1 MVNNMY
7 DCIVIGM
14 GPAGMSAAIYA
25 NQAGLNTL
33 ILEENAP
40 GGLLN
45 KLKKI
50 DNYLGFKNIDGP
62 SLAYEMFEH
71 VRNLNIKYKIVT
83 VQDIKNENDYKV
95 ITTNKGEFKTKGII
109 IACGR
114 KVKRSGIPNEDKFLN
129 KGISYCAICDGA
141 LYKDKDVCV
150 IGSSTLA
157 LEESE
162 YLSKICKSVTII
174 SNKEI
179 SFKEKDNIKLIN
191 NKKVKDFIG
200 EENLEKIILEDNTEI
215 KTSAAFIYYGYTSS
229 TSFLNKYNLCDE
241 KGYII
246 VDSNMKTKE
255 DKIYACGDI
264 IKKELYQISTA
275 VSEGAIAA
283 TNLNK
288 EIK

>member
-1 MVNNMY
+1 MY
-7 DCIVIGM
+7 DCIIIGM
-14 GPAGMSAAIYA
+14 GPAGMSASIYA
-25 NQAGLNTL
+25 QQAGLNTL
-33 ILEENAP
+33 ILEENSP

-45 KLKKI
+45 KLKQI
-50 DNYLGFKNIDGP
+50 NNYLGFKNIDGP
-62 SLAYEMFEH
+62 NLAYEMFEH
-71 VRNLNIKYKIVT
+71 VRNLGIKYKIAT
-83 VQDIKNENDYKV
+83 VQDIKNENNYKV

-114 KVKRSGIPNEDKFLN
+114 KIKKGGIPNEDKFQN
-129 KGISYCAICDGA
+129 KGISYCAICDGS

-150 IGSSTLA
+150 LGSSKVA
-157 LEESE
+157 FEEAE
-162 YLSKICKSVTII
+162 YLSKICKTVTII
-174 SNKEI
+174 TNKEVN
-179 SFKEKDNIKLIN
+179 FEEKNNIKIIN
-191 NKKVKDFIG
+191 NKKIKEFNGNDY
-200 EENLEKIILEDNTEI
+200 LESIILEDDTKI
-215 KTSAAFIYYGYTSS
+215 DTSCAFIYYGYTSS
-229 TSFLNKYNLCDE
+229 TSFLNKYELCDE

-275 VSEGAIAA
+275 ISEGAIAA

>member
-1 MVNNMY
+1 MY
-7 DCIVIGM
+7 DCIIIGM
-14 GPAGMSAAIYA
+14 GPSGMSSAIYA
-25 NQAGLNTL
+25 KQAGLNVL
-33 ILEENAP
+33 ILEENSP

-50 DNYLGFKNIDGP
+50 DNYLGFKTIDGP
-62 SLAYEMFEH
+62 NLAYEMFEH
-71 VRNLNIKYKIVT
+71 IRSLDIKYKIAS

-95 ITTNKGEFKTKGII
+95 ITTNKGEFQTKAVI

-114 KVKRSGIPNEDKFLN
+114 KIKKSGIPNEDKFLN
-129 KGISYCAICDGA
+129 KGISYCAICDGS
-141 LYKDKDVCV
+141 LYKDKNVCV
-150 IGSSTLA
+150 IGSSNIA
-157 LEESE
+157 LEEAE
-162 YLSKICKSVTII
+162 YLSKICSSVTII

-179 SFKEKDNIKLIN
+179 DYKENNNIKIIN
-191 NKKVKDFIG
+191 NKKIKEFVG
-200 EENLEKIILEDNTEI
+200 NEYLESIILEDDTKIDTN
-215 KTSAAFIYYGYTSS
+215 AAFIYYGYTSS
-229 TSFLNKYNLCDE
+229 ISFLNKYNLCDE

-275 VSEGAIAA
+275 ISEGAIAA
-283 TNLNK
+283 TSLNK

>member
-150 IGSSTLA
+150 IGSSSLA

-179 SFKEKDNIKLIN
+179 N
-191 NKKVKDFIG
+191 
-200 EENLEKIILEDNTEI
+200 
-215 KTSAAFIYYGYTSS
+215 
-229 TSFLNKYNLCDE
+229 
-241 KGYII
+241 
-246 VDSNMKTKE
+246 
-255 DKIYACGDI
+255 
-264 IKKELYQISTA
+264 
-275 VSEGAIAA
+275 
-283 TNLNK
+283 NLNIDYLLLMK
-288 EIK
+288 QEIIQLMELIFTIMEKK